1 MTMVTCS
8 PKISAQTKRSIRNY
22 WKALYTAKITPIRNY
37 WKGLYTAKVI
47 TLSPKIS
54 LQTEKSAM
62 NYWKARLDI
71 ANVKAYVKDHE
82 AWVLILL
89 IIFMVAGAVFY
100 VGYQSRLDAG
110 SGNPK
115 TAHLENS
122 LENGLRGARV

>member
-1 MTMVTCS
+1 MNTTSTTTFS
-8 PKISAQTKRSIRNY
+8 PKIY
-22 WKALYTAKITPIRNY
+22 P
-37 WKGLYTAKVI
+37 
-47 TLSPKIS
+47 
-54 LQTEKSAM
+54 QTEKSAK

-89 IIFMVAGAVFY
+89 IIFMVAGAVLY

-122 LENGLRGARV
+122 LENGFGGARV